1 MVLEAAGRPL
11 AGAELPDPRPVVDQ
25 VLLRVHACG
34 VCRTDVHIADGELT
48 DPKLPLVL
56 GHQIVGTVVEVGPGA
71 TRFRPGDR
79 VGVPW
84 LAWTCGECAYCRSE
98 RENLCERARFTGY
111 SVDGGFAELALAD
124 ERFCFQRAASLSAP
138 AYT

>member
-1 MVLEAAGRPL
+1 M
-11 AGAELPDPRPVVDQ
+11 
-25 VLLRVHACG
+25 HACG